1 MSSNAIV
8 TTVSISFQLLDGYD
22 SKCLII
28 NKQEDYLHVIKR
40 PS

>member
-8 TTVSISFQLLDGYD
+8 TAVSITFQLLDRYD
-22 SKCLII
+22 SKYLII